1 MDLTSIY
8 NENIL
13 VDINNLNTFLK
24 QNLGDIDDYIL
35 LELKN
40 KIGNKCNKDGL
51 VLKNSIQIIFR
62 NCGEF
67 TFNEKILFLSDSK

>member
-13 VDINNLNTFLK
+13 IDINNLNTFLK

-35 LELKN
+35 LELKIKLEIN
-40 KIGNKCNKDGL
+40 VIKM
-51 VLKNSIQIIFR
+51 V
-62 NCGEF
+62 
-67 TFNEKILFLSDSK
+67 